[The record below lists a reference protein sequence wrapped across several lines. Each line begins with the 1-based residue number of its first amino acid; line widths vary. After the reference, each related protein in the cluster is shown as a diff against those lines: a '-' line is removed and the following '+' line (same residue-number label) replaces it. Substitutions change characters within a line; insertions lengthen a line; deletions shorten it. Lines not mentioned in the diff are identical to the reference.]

1 MMKTKL
7 LFVLA
12 VSYGLGIVC
21 AHAASESG
29 DFDPTDDRKAKQ
41 VEFAKGKKPKT
52 SGSVAEQYDDLLRI
66 SKDKRL
72 SRQYRRDAKAE
83 MKALSK
89 EFKEKHPDEVGA
101 VLASMDDAVLES
113 PANSPKKSPSP
124 NGKGKSP
131 KWKSPKRDKG
141 KGFFPSSDDE

>member
-21 AHAASESG
+21 AQAASE
-29 DFDPTDDRKAKQ
+29 DFEPTDGKAKQ

-72 SRQYRRDAKAE
+72 SRQDRRDAKEE

-89 EFKEKHPDEVGA
+89 EFKEKHPDDVGA
-101 VLASMDDAVLES
+101 VLASMDDAVLKN

-141 KGFFPSSDDE
+141 KGFFPLSDDE